1 MSQDFEQGLQIKP
14 EAQRAHV
21 PCLFKEATPGDLK
34 IQGWEGSSVLR
45 AREISLIGGKQR
57 KPFTPPPPSV
67 KISNLK
73 L

>member
-21 PCLFKEATPGDLK
+21 PFLFKEATAEDLK

-45 AREISLIGGKQR
+45 ARKISLIGGKQR
-57 KPFTPPPPSV
+57 KPFTPPPPPG

>member
-21 PCLFKEATPGDLK
+21 PFLFKETPKDLK

-45 AREISLIGGKQR
+45 ARKISLTGGKQR
-57 KPFTPPPPSV
+57 KPCAPPPPSA
-67 KISNLK
+67 KISILK